1 MTKQKII
8 IVGGGITGL
17 AAAHRLQKIAPQSQ
31 ITLLEQSDRL
41 GGKIFTERLDGFLI
55 EGGADSFLSRKPRGT
70 GLCEELSLGSRLQGR
85 NPDHQ
90 KTYVMGQGEL
100 HRLPEGMTG
109 LVPTNLD
116 ALINNT
122 LISAA
127 GRERLAQE
135 ADIPPS
141 QDDSDESIADFMI
154 RRLGHEVYTQLVEP
168 LMSGIYAGDGA
179 QLSLLATFP
188 QMRQLER
195 KHGSLLNGLE
205 QSQSNSINP
214 VSPTYPPFVTLPKG
228 MGELVDAM
236 VDELTEVDIRL
247 GAGVAKV
254 EASGNGYQVTLT
266 DGETCLGDGLIL
278 TTPAYVNSRVLQTL
292 DPDLAEA
299 HAAIPYVS
307 TAIITLAYAVEDVET
322 EFFLENSVSRP
333 LDGYGYVIPRS
344 EDSDVL
350 ACTWTSSKWVGRA
363 PAGYALLRVYVGRYG
378 RSDVLQLSDDKLVQM
393 AQTELANTLQIT
405 ATPHLQR
412 IYRWPQAMPQY
423 TLGHL
428 DRLAQIDARLEHHP
442 GLLLAGAAYRG
453 VGIPDCIAAGEAA
466 AQAVIGYHE

>member
-85 NPDHQ
+85 NPDH
-90 KTYVMGQGEL
+90 
-100 HRLPEGMTG
+100 P
-109 LVPTNLD
+109 
-116 ALINNT
+116 
-122 LISAA
+122 
-127 GRERLAQE
+127 
-135 ADIPPS
+135 